1 MVRGECAVGGVALV
15 LGHRHAAVLDVDPL
29 DDQDVVL
36 EFDLAASVSHQT
48 GGIDPSGR
56 EGAGERARQSTGSGT
71 DDVVQRGGVLGE
83 LTRSVAVV
91 VGHRAVGAVVHRVGL
106 RG

>member
-1 MVRGECAVGGVALV
+1 VRGECSVGRVALV

-36 EFDLAASVSHQT
+36 ECDLAASVSHQT

-56 EGAGERARQSTGSGT
+56 EGAGERARQSTGGGA
-71 DDVVQRGGVLGE
+71 DDVVQRGRVLRE
-83 LTRSVAVV
+83 LTWCVAVV
-91 VGHRAVGAVVHRVGL
+91 LGYRAMGAVVHRVGL